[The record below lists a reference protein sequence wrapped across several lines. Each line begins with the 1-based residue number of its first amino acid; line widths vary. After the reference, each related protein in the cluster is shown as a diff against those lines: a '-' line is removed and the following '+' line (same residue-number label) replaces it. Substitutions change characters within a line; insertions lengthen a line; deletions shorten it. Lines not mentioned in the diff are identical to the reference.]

1 MKRIN
6 AGSSV
11 NCDLFQYKHLKYEIV
26 YCFLLVRCCCGWTLE
41 NTYLPP
47 GNAPTAGGN
56 GNFLNAPSA
65 KYLPANTNFG
75 SQGFPSAPST
85 QYGTPSTNGHFAQS
99 NNFGA
104 QAPSTQYDAP
114 AKNFG
119 GQSNIPSGQYGAPSG
134 QYGAP
139 TSILR
144 FNNQNQGDGSYKFEF
159 ETENKISQQETGEL
173 KNDGSQEGAQSV
185 EGSYSYMGDDGKT
198 YTVHYVADENGFRPV
213 GDHIAEEIQ
222 TLAKNAAQTSS
233 QGYNGNAQ
241 ASYYNGPS
249 SQQFQSGPAKPSFN
263 QQSGYQY

>member
-1 MKRIN
+1 MKLFIASCLFAAVA
-6 AGSSV
+6 AG
-11 NCDLFQYKHLKYEIV
+11 
-26 YCFLLVRCCCGWTLE
+26 RLE

-47 GNAPTAGGN
+47 GNAPSAGGN

-65 KYLPANTNFG
+65 KYLPANTNSQFGASSRNNFG

-85 QYGTPSTNGHFAQS
+85 QYGTPSNNGHFAQS

-104 QAPSTQYDAP
+104 QAPSTQYGAP

-139 TSILR
+139 TKYQSAEAGAAILR